1 MTAEGRMAAE
11 IDSATSSSILGKSP
25 DHLAD
30 ELAERHHISV
40 PVLKKDGIAVEQVDA
55 KVDVSHE
62 PRRAIFNK
70 DGKGTCE
77 IVEIAK
83 LGLDGNRLT
92 ALSYDRPPVQA
103 GMH

>member
-30 ELAERHHISV
+30 ELAERYHISV
-40 PVLKKDGIAVEQVDA
+40 PVLKKDGIADA
-55 KVDVSHE
+55 KVDGSHE

>member
-1 MTAEGRMAAE
+1 VIRM
-11 IDSATSSSILGKSP
+11 
-25 DHLAD
+25 
-30 ELAERHHISV
+30 R
-40 PVLKKDGIAVEQVDA
+40 
-55 KVDVSHE
+55 
-62 PRRAIFNK
+62 FNK

-103 GMH
+103 GVEIVDK